1 MSVWELHQKSVLLLE
16 PPLRLR
22 YFLHIVL
29 QSILGIFD
37 VIGVLL
43 TGVIAGLAME
53 SITTIQKPSV
63 INSFLEFMGLE
74 RMDAGNVILLLSVVA
89 LCFFLLKTF
98 LALAITRVSF
108 KFLASQQSKLSTKL
122 SNGILNA
129 EYSWLRSQ
137 EPHYI
142 STTLISGV
150 SAATSITLGH
160 VMLII
165 AEIYIS

>member
-1 MSVWELHQKSVLLLE
+1 MSFWELHQKSVLLLE

-74 RMDAGNVILLLSVVA
+74 RMDAVNVILLLSVVA
-89 LCFFLLKTF
+89 LCPRFCL
-98 LALAITRVSF
+98 
-108 KFLASQQSKLSTKL
+108 
-122 SNGILNA
+122 
-129 EYSWLRSQ
+129 
-137 EPHYI
+137 
-142 STTLISGV
+142 
-150 SAATSITLGH
+150 
-160 VMLII
+160 
-165 AEIYIS
+165 